1 MSSNLINADPK
12 DVNLIE
18 QVKQSFVPKSLTTAI
33 YQHQELNNYLD
44 KIACKISLLIKCER
58 VIVTIRQGNVEQ
70 IIASNVAID
79 KGDRHQ
85 NN

>member
-33 YQHQELNNYLD
+33 YQHQE
-44 KIACKISLLIKCER
+44 
-58 VIVTIRQGNVEQ
+58 
-70 IIASNVAID
+70 
-79 KGDRHQ
+79 Q
-85 NN
+85 NNNLEKKA